1 MQGVM
6 VDTSVWVSYFRNGP
20 ESEPVADALDYLL
33 ADGEV
38 VVDEIILWELLP
50 FMRLRG
56 EAEAEEALLALSN
69 PPLAPDWPQL
79 RQWQEQCLRHGVNKV
94 GIPDLLIAQH
104 AKALGVPLFS
114 LDRHF
119 SLMAPLVGLRLWP
132 DRRVTSDERGRTKG
146 K

>member
-1 MQGVM
+1 MPGVM
-6 VDTSVWVSYFRNGP
+6 VDTSVWVAYFRGGKDFY
-20 ESEPVADALDYLL
+20 PVADALDYLL
-33 ADGEV
+33 ADGDV
-38 VVDEIILWELLP
+38 VVDEIILSELLP
-50 FMRLRG
+50 FMRIRG
-56 EAEAEEALLALSN
+56 EAEAEDALLALDN

-119 SLMAPLVGLRLWP
+119 PLMAPLVGLELWP
-132 DRRVTSDERGRTKG
+132 G
-146 K
+146 KA